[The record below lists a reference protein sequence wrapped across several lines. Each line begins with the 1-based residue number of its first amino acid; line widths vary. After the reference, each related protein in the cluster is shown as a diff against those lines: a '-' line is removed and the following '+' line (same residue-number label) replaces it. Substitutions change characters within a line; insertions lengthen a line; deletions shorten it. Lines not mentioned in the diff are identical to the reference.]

1 MPKISVIIPVYNVQK
16 DIGNC
21 LDSILA
27 QSYRNFEVLC
37 IDDGSTDHSSQ
48 VIQKY
53 AKKDKRIQYFYH
65 ERDAEFLSNAF
76 FSVSYEIIL

>member
-1 MPKISVIIPVYNVQK
+1 MSDKAAFSIIIPVYNVQK

-53 AKKDKRIQYFYH
+53 AKKT
-65 ERDAEFLSNAF
+65 
-76 FSVSYEIIL
+76 SVSNTFIMKIKESHIRGM